1 VNRDQRQSAD
11 LNARHAFTLI
21 ELLVVI
27 AIIALLIGI
36 LLPAL
41 GKARESARRAADA
54 SNNHQIATAL
64 FIFAADYKDRLPL
77 GHYGSLQANYHIW
90 NQYQYADFGD
100 GFEMLGSLY
109 DAGYLRT
116 REIFQSPGYDGD
128 PDEYWEDGGDW
139 DLASDNLDNTWP
151 PGEEQTRELGAR
163 AMYGVRPELDLETV
177 NRFGD
182 GAQMPWNVYRQ
193 DPGGGW
199 RLRSASEM
207 PQATNL
213 TFASSM
219 AMVTARLANG
229 TQADIVFDG
238 EGVNVG
244 YGDGHTKWF
253 GGSQEWAFFKEN
265 LNRLP
270 VQWNSGR
277 PVSRLVIRGWHL
289 FDTHIDPSEIGF
301 Q

>member
-1 VNRDQRQSAD
+1 LLSTISVDTGDERIDRSVN
-11 LNARHAFTLI
+11 
-21 ELLVVI
+21 
-27 AIIALLIGI
+27 
-36 LLPAL
+36 
-41 GKARESARRAADA
+41 
-54 SNNHQIATAL
+54 
-64 FIFAADYKDRLPL
+64 
-77 GHYGSLQANYHIW
+77 IW